1 MSDGIF
7 VIEGVQIPED
17 ELMIRACRASGAG
30 GQHVN
35 KTNTKV
41 QIMWTPGE
49 SVALTAE
56 QKSLIR
62 ERLRTRLSR
71 RGVLTCSVD
80 KHRSQS
86 RNIDL
91 ARQQLADL
99 VAKALFIPKVRKAT
113 RPTKGAKERRLK
125 AKKMRSNV
133 KAGRQQKD
141 WS

>member
-7 VIEGVQIPED
+7 VIKGVQIPED

-41 QIMWTPGE
+41 QIMWTPEE
-49 SVALTAE
+49 SVALTPK
-56 QKSLIR
+56 QKLLIR

-71 RGVLTCSVD
+71 KGVLTCSVD

-86 RNIDL
+86 RNIEL
-91 ARQQLADL
+91 ARQQLAEL
-99 VAKALFIPKVRKAT
+99 VAKALHVPKVRKPT
-113 RPTKGAKERRLK
+113 RPTKGSKERRLK

-133 KAGRQQKD
+133 KKGVKIL
-141 WS
+141 